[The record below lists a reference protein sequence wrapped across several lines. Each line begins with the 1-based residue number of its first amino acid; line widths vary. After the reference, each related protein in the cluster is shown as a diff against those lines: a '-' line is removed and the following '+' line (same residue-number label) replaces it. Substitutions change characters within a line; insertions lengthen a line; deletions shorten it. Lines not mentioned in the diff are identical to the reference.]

1 MQYYKTTMGNGRYI
15 GQTRNHTVYA
25 DSIVPPLKVDK
36 KSSEIIP
43 GELIFNYGPSTGGLI
58 ESVRIALSTPGE
70 MIRSVAVDP
79 AYKLRKLKLTGL
91 SLFDAFM
98 LVERINGYH
107 SSSYQAAFIK
117 AAEDALLIEN
127 NGSVDE
133 GLILQMELE
142 RIRSHLNVLERLCE
156 PAGFGVPY
164 HQLAQMREEVARL
177 ISSIYGHRYFF
188 GVHASSESSMQ
199 ISPGLTDTT
208 TGIEKRFSLLF
219 ESLQDS
225 KIFVNRLQ
233 GTGPISKRWL
243 VGPAARAAGYRYDAR
258 TDSPSLNYEGYGFDP
273 IVEDGKD
280 AFARFLVRGN
290 EISSSF
296 AIVKHVISKGKPGNA
311 RLGGMHG
318 TGIGAS
324 RVESPQG
331 DLFCYLSVNDG
342 MVENIEFCSPSIS
355 NIIAFEQ
362 SMQGNIFTDFHFNW
376 ESFGIWIS
384 EAGVEIE

>member
-1 MQYYKTTMGNGRYI
+1 MQYYKTTRGGGRYI
-15 GQTRNHTVYA
+15 GQTRNFTVYS
-25 DSIVPPLKVDK
+25 DSIVPPIRVEK
-36 KSSEIIP
+36 KPSEILP

-58 ESVRIALSTPGE
+58 ESVRIALPTPGE

-98 LVERINGYH
+98 RVERINGYH

-117 AAEDALLIEN
+117 AAEDALLIGDN
-127 NGSVDE
+127 RGIDD
-133 GLILQMELE
+133 GLVLQMELE

-188 GVHASSESSMQ
+188 GVHASLQSSPK
-199 ISPGLTDTT
+199 ISPGLTATAN
-208 TGIEKRFSLLF
+208 GLKKRFALLF
-219 ESLQDS
+219 ESLQSS

-233 GTGPISKRWL
+233 GTGKIEKPWL
-243 VGPAARAAGYRYDAR
+243 VGPVARAAGYRHDAR

-273 IVEDGKD
+273 VVEDGKD

-290 EISSSF
+290 EILSSF
-296 AIVKHVISKGKPGNA
+296 AIVDQVISNGKPESAG
-311 RLGGMHG
+311 LKDMHG

-331 DLFCYLSVNDG
+331 DLFCYLTLKDG

-355 NIIAFEQ
+355 NIIAFEL

>member
-1 MQYYKTTMGNGRYI
+1 MQYYKTARGNGRYI
-15 GQTRNHTVYA
+15 GQTRSYTIYS
-25 DSIVPPLKVDK
+25 DSIDSPVKVEK
-36 KSSEIIP
+36 KPADIIP
-43 GELIFNYGPSTGGLI
+43 GELVFNYGPSTGGMI

-79 AYKLRKLKLTGL
+79 TYKLRRIKLAGL
-91 SLFDAFM
+91 SLKDAFI

-107 SSSYQAAFIK
+107 SSSYQAAFLK
-117 AAEDALLIEN
+117 AVEDALLTEQN
-127 NGSVDE
+127 TGLDE
-133 GLILQMELE
+133 ELILQMELE

-164 HQLAQMREEVARL
+164 HQIAQMREEVTRM
-177 ISSIYGHRYFF
+177 ISSIFGHRYFF
-188 GVHASSESSMQ
+188 GVHNTPKPSVRIPS
-199 ISPGLTDTT
+199 
-208 TGIEKRFSLLF
+208 GIVTRTKDIETRFALLF

-233 GTGPISKRWL
+233 GNGKIEKVWL
-243 VGPAARAAGYRYDAR
+243 VGPAARAAGYKYDAR
-258 TDSPSLNYEGYGFDP
+258 IDSPSLDYGRYGFEP
-273 IVEDGKD
+273 YIEDGKD

-290 EISSSF
+290 EIFSSF
-296 AIVKHVISKGKPGNA
+296 AIVNQIISNGRPDQAN
-311 RLGGMHG
+311 LMNIHG
-318 TGIGAS
+318 TGIGAA

-331 DLFCYLSVNDG
+331 DLFCYLSINNG
-342 MVENIEFCSPSIS
+342 SVERIEFCSPSVS